1 VTSFWIELHGDIVD
15 WGLDLGKRSNPL
27 TACVS
32 NLDQTKMETVP
43 YLDLRAQYRTLRS
56 EVLSAFEEICESTS
70 FAQGRKTSKF
80 EAEFAAYCGVDHC
93 VSLNSGTSALH
104 LALRCLDVG
113 PGDEVVTVSMTFIAT
128 AWAISYV
135 GATPVFVD
143 IDPVRRTLN
152 VDNLE
157 SAITSRTKAIIPVHL
172 YGMPAE
178 MDRIMAIAEQHGVPV
193 IEDAAQ
199 AHGASYQG
207 RRVGQF
213 GQIACFSFY
222 PGKNLG
228 AYGEGGALI
237 TNDASIARR
246 ARSLRDHAQSQR
258 YLHEE
263 IGYNYRMDSF
273 QGAVLSIKLKHLD
286 EWNTAR
292 IDRARRYTELLKNSS
307 YKLPAHM
314 SDSECVW
321 HCYVIETPERDRV
334 CSALQDVGIQSAVHY
349 PVPIHLQKAYAHL
362 DYRSGDLPVTEALC
376 EHCLSLP
383 IYPELSKEK
392 ISRVASVLLDLENR

>member
-1 VTSFWIELHGDIVD
+1 
-15 WGLDLGKRSNPL
+15 
-27 TACVS
+27 
-32 NLDQTKMETVP
+32 MERVP
-43 YLDLRAQYRTLRS
+43 YLDLQAQYGSIRT
-56 EVLSAFEEICESTS
+56 EVLTALEEICESTS
-70 FAQGRKTSKF
+70 FAQGPATSKF
-80 EAEFAAYCGVDHC
+80 EAKFAAYCGVNHC

-113 PGDEVVTVSMTFIAT
+113 PGDEVVAPSMTFIAT

-143 IDPVRRTLN
+143 IEPVRRTLN
-152 VDNLE
+152 PDKLE
-157 SAITSRTKAIIPVHL
+157 AAITPRTKAIIPVHL

-178 MDRIMAIAEQHGVPV
+178 MDRINAIAERHGLPV

-199 AHGASYQG
+199 AHGAKYRG
-207 RRVGQF
+207 KRVGQF
-213 GQIACFSFY
+213 GRIACFSFY

-237 TNDASIARR
+237 TNDASIAQR
-246 ARSLRDHAQSQR
+246 ARSLRDHAQSQK
-258 YLHEE
+258 YLHDE

-286 EWNTAR
+286 KWNTAR
-292 IDRARRYTELLKNSS
+292 NDCARHYTELLKGSS
-307 YKLPAHM
+307 YKLPAHV
-314 SDSECVW
+314 SGSECVW
-321 HCYVIETPERDRV
+321 HCYVIATPERDRV
-334 CSALQDVGIQSAVHY
+334 RSALQDVGIQSAVHY
-349 PVPIHLQKAYAHL
+349 PVPVHLQKAYAHL
-362 DYRSGDLPVTEALC
+362 GYRSGDLPVTEALC

-392 ISRVASVLLDLENR
+392 ISRIASVLLDLENR

>member
-1 VTSFWIELHGDIVD
+1 
-15 WGLDLGKRSNPL
+15 
-27 TACVS
+27 
-32 NLDQTKMETVP
+32 MESVP
-43 YLDLRAQYRTLRS
+43 YLDLRAQYRSLRN

-70 FAQGRKTSKF
+70 FAQGQATLEFESKF
-80 EAEFAAYCGVDHC
+80 VAYCGVDHC

-104 LALRCLDVG
+104 LALRCLGVG

-152 VDNLE
+152 PDALE
-157 SAITSRTKAIIPVHL
+157 AAITSRTKAIIPVHL

-178 MDRIMAIAEQHGVPV
+178 MDRIIAIAERHGVPV

-199 AHGASYQG
+199 AHGAKYRG

-222 PGKNLG
+222 PSKNLG

-237 TNDASIARR
+237 TNDASIAHR
-246 ARSLRDHAQSQR
+246 ARSLRDHAQSQK
-258 YLHEE
+258 YFHDE

-273 QGAVLSIKLKHLD
+273 QAAVLSIKLKYLD
-286 EWNTAR
+286 KWNTAR
-292 IDRARRYTELLKNSS
+292 IDCARQYTELLKDSS

-314 SDSECVW
+314 SDSEGVW

-334 CSALQDVGIQSAVHY
+334 RSALQDVGIQSAVHY

-362 DYRSGDLPVTEALC
+362 GYRSDDLPVTEALC

-383 IYPELSKEK
+383 IYPELSREK

>member
-1 VTSFWIELHGDIVD
+1 
-15 WGLDLGKRSNPL
+15 
-27 TACVS
+27 
-32 NLDQTKMETVP
+32 METIP
-43 YLDLRAQYRTLRS
+43 YLDLPAQYRTLRS
-56 EVLSAFEEICESTS
+56 EVLTALEQVCESTS
-70 FAQGRKTSKF
+70 FAQGRATADF
-80 EAEFAAYCGVDHC
+80 EAKFAAYCGVDHC

-152 VDNLE
+152 PDKLE
-157 SAITSRTKAIIPVHL
+157 AAITSRTKAIIPVHL

-178 MDRIMAIAEQHGVPV
+178 MDRILAIADQHELPV

-199 AHGASYQG
+199 AHGARYRG

-222 PGKNLG
+222 PSKNLG
-228 AYGEGGALI
+228 AYGEGGALT
-237 TNDASIARR
+237 TNDASIAQR
-246 ARSLRDHAQSQR
+246 ARSLRDHAQSQK
-258 YLHEE
+258 YLHDE

-273 QGAVLSIKLKHLD
+273 QGAVLAIKLKHLD
-286 EWNTAR
+286 EWNKAR
-292 IDRARRYTELLKNSS
+292 IDCARQYAELLKASS
-307 YKLPAHM
+307 YKLPAHI

-321 HCYVIETPERDRV
+321 HCYVIETLERDRV
-334 CSALQDVGIQSAVHY
+334 RAALQDVGIQSAVHY

-362 DYRSGDLPVTEALC
+362 GYGSGDLPVTEALC
-376 EHCLSLP
+376 ERCLSLP
-383 IYPELSKEK
+383 IYPELSKGK
-392 ISRVASVLLDLENR
+392 ISHVASVLLELENR

>member
-1 VTSFWIELHGDIVD
+1 
-15 WGLDLGKRSNPL
+15 
-27 TACVS
+27 
-32 NLDQTKMETVP
+32 MEPVP
-43 YLDLRAQYRTLRS
+43 YLDLQGQYDAIGV
-56 EVLSAFEEICESTS
+56 EVLAALEEICESS
-70 FAQGRKTSKF
+70 RFAQGPATSDF
-80 EAEFAAYCGVDHC
+80 EAKFAAYCGVDHC
-93 VSLNSGTSALH
+93 VTLNSGTSALH

-152 VDNLE
+152 PDNLE
-157 SAITSRTKAIIPVHL
+157 AAITSRTKAIIPVHL

-199 AHGASYQG
+199 AHGAKYRG
-207 RRVGQF
+207 RRVGRF
-213 GQIACFSFY
+213 GKIACFSFY
-222 PGKNLG
+222 PTKNLG

-237 TNDASIARR
+237 TNDASIADR
-246 ARSLRDHAQSQR
+246 ARSLRDHAQSQK

-273 QGAVLSIKLKHLD
+273 QAAVLSIKLKHLD
-286 EWNTAR
+286 QWNTAR
-292 IDRARRYTELLKNSS
+292 VDCARQYTELLKDSS
-307 YKLPAHM
+307 YKLPALM

-321 HCYVIETPERDRV
+321 HCYVIETPQRDRIR
-334 CSALQDVGIQSAVHY
+334 CGLQDVGIQSAVHY
-349 PVPIHLQKAYAHL
+349 PVPVHLQKAYAHL
-362 DYRSGDLPVTEALC
+362 DYGSGDLPITEALC
-376 EHCLSLP
+376 EHCLALP

>member
-1 VTSFWIELHGDIVD
+1 
-15 WGLDLGKRSNPL
+15 
-27 TACVS
+27 
-32 NLDQTKMETVP
+32 METIP
-43 YLDLRAQYRTLRS
+43 YLDLPAQYRTLRS
-56 EVLSAFEEICESTS
+56 EVLTALEKICESTS
-70 FAQGRKTSKF
+70 FAQGQATAEF
-80 EAEFAAYCGVDHC
+80 EAKFAAYCGVDHC

-143 IDPVRRTLN
+143 IDSVRRTLN
-152 VDNLE
+152 PDKLE
-157 SAITSRTKAIIPVHL
+157 AAITSRTKAIIPVHL

-178 MDRIMAIAEQHGVPV
+178 MDRIMAIAERHGLPV

-199 AHGASYQG
+199 AHGAKYQNKP
-207 RRVGQF
+207 VGKF

-228 AYGEGGALI
+228 AYGEGGAL
-237 TNDASIARR
+237 TTTDASIAHR
-246 ARSLRDHAQSQR
+246 ARSLRDHAQSQK
-258 YLHEE
+258 YLHDE

-273 QGAVLSIKLKHLD
+273 QAAVLGVKLKHLD
-286 EWNTAR
+286 EWNKAR
-292 IDRARRYTELLKNSS
+292 NDCAKLYTEFLKDSS
-307 YKLPAHM
+307 YKLPARD
-314 SDSECVW
+314 SDSEGVW
-321 HCYVIETPERDRV
+321 HCYVIEVPERDRV
-334 CSALQDVGIQSAVHY
+334 RSALQDVGIQSAVHY

-362 DYRSGDLPVTEALC
+362 GYRAGDLPVTEALC

-392 ISRVASVLLDLENR
+392 ISRVASVLLDLESR

>member
-1 VTSFWIELHGDIVD
+1 
-15 WGLDLGKRSNPL
+15 
-27 TACVS
+27 
-32 NLDQTKMETVP
+32 METVP
-43 YLDLRAQYRTLRS
+43 YLDLRAQYRPLRS

-70 FAQGRKTSKF
+70 FAQGRAASEF
-80 EAEFAAYCGVDHC
+80 EGKFAAYCGVDHC

-113 PGDEVVTVSMTFIAT
+113 PGDEVITVSMTFIAT

-143 IDPVRRTLN
+143 INPVRRTL
-152 VDNLE
+152 DPDRLE
-157 SAITSRTKAIIPVHL
+157 AAITSRTKAIIPVHL

-178 MDRIMAIAEQHGVPV
+178 MDRIMAIAERHGLPV

-199 AHGASYQG
+199 AHGAKYRG
-207 RRVGQF
+207 KRVGQF

-222 PGKNLG
+222 PSKNLG

-237 TNDASIARR
+237 TNDASIAQRS
-246 ARSLRDHAQSQR
+246 RSLRDHAQSQK
-258 YLHEE
+258 YLHDE

-273 QGAVLSIKLKHLD
+273 QGAVLAIKLKHLD
-286 EWNTAR
+286 EWNKAR
-292 IDRARRYTELLKNSS
+292 IDCARQYTELLKASS
-307 YKLPAHM
+307 YRLPADI

-334 CSALQDVGIQSAVHY
+334 RAALEDVGIQSAVHY
-349 PVPIHLQKAYAHL
+349 PVPIHLQKAYAYL
-362 DYRSGDLPVTEALC
+362 NYRTGDLPVTEALC
-376 EHCLSLP
+376 ERCLSLP
-383 IYPELSKEK
+383 IYPELSKEN

>member
-1 VTSFWIELHGDIVD
+1 
-15 WGLDLGKRSNPL
+15 
-27 TACVS
+27 
-32 NLDQTKMETVP
+32 METVP
-43 YLDLRAQYRTLRS
+43 YLDIHAQYGALRVEILETLK
-56 EVLSAFEEICESTS
+56 EICDSTS
-70 FAQGRKTSKF
+70 FAQGPATEDF
-80 EAEFAAYCGVDHC
+80 EAKFAAYCGVDHC

-152 VDNLE
+152 VHNLE
-157 SAITSRTKAIIPVHL
+157 AAITSRTKAIIPVHL

-199 AHGASYQG
+199 AHGARYQG

-222 PGKNLG
+222 PSKNLG

-237 TNDASIARR
+237 TNDASVARR

-258 YLHEE
+258 YLHDE

-273 QGAVLSIKLKHLD
+273 QGAVLSIKLKYLD

-292 IDRARRYTELLKNSS
+292 IDRARQYTELLKNSS

-334 CSALQDVGIQSAVHY
+334 RSALQDVGIQSAVHY

-392 ISRVASVLLDLENR
+392 MSRVASVLLDLENR

>member
-1 VTSFWIELHGDIVD
+1 
-15 WGLDLGKRSNPL
+15 
-27 TACVS
+27 
-32 NLDQTKMETVP
+32 METVP
-43 YLDLRAQYRTLRS
+43 YLDLRAQYRPLSSDLLRALE
-56 EVLSAFEEICESTS
+56 EVCESTG
-70 FAQGRKTSKF
+70 FAQGPATSEF
-80 EAEFAAYCGVDHC
+80 EDKFAAYCGVEHC

-113 PGDEVVTVSMTFIAT
+113 PGDEVVTVSMSFIAT

-152 VDNLE
+152 PDKLE
-157 SAITSRTKAIIPVHL
+157 SAITSRTKAIVPVHL

-178 MDRIMAIAEQHGVPV
+178 MDRIMAIAERRELPV

-199 AHGASYQG
+199 AHGAKY
-207 RRVGQF
+207 RNKHVGQF

-237 TNDASIARR
+237 TNDASIAQRT
-246 ARSLRDHAQSQR
+246 RSLRDHAQSQK
-258 YLHEE
+258 YLHDE

-273 QGAVLSIKLKHLD
+273 QGAVLAIKLKHLD

-292 IDRARRYTELLKNSS
+292 NEVAQFYTELLKDSS
-307 YKLPAHM
+307 YKLPAHL
-314 SDSECVW
+314 SDSKCVW
-321 HCYVIETPERDRV
+321 HCYVIETLERDRV
-334 CSALQDVGIQSAVHY
+334 RSALQDVGIQSAVHY
-349 PVPIHLQKAYAHL
+349 PVPIHLQKPYAHL
-362 DYRSGDLPVTEALC
+362 GYRTGDLPVTEALC

-392 ISRVASVLLDLENR
+392 ISRVASALLDLENG